1 VQEFILNN
9 QFSTVEN
16 NPTNTFQKDTRKV
29 ANNCTA
35 TIQQTKSENTG
46 PKTGSRER
54 RCALLKGR
62 NAVRNY
68 HYSLR
73 NNPEE
78 RSSHLLGGG
87 SLKSHGGKQIPP
99 KRR

>member
-1 VQEFILNN
+1 VQEFILDN

-16 NPTNTFQKDTRKV
+16 DPTNTSQKEIRKV
-29 ANNCTA
+29 VNICTA
-35 TIQQTKSENTG
+35 TIQQTISGNTG

-54 RCALLKGR
+54 RCALSTVR
-62 NAVRNY
+62 NAARNC

-78 RSSHLLGGG
+78 RSSQLLRGG
-87 SLKSHGGKQIPP
+87 SLKSRGGKQIPP